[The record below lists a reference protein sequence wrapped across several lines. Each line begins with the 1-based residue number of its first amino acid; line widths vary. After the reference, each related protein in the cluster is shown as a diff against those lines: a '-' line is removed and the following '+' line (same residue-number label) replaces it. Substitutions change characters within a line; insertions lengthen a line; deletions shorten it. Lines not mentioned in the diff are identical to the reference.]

1 MNAHTGSRYTSTA
14 IVLHWL
20 LAVLMLGLLWLG
32 FYMHG
37 LRFSPLKL
45 KLFNWHKWIGVCVA
59 VLAFLRLGWRATHR
73 PPELPAAMS
82 PLARLAAGGLHL
94 VLYALMFAIPV
105 SGWLMSSAKGFQ
117 TVWFGVLPLP
127 NLVGKDE
134 ALGAQLLELHEALNW
149 VLLALVAAHAL
160 AAFKH
165 HFIDRDDVLAR
176 MLPRH
181 GGRVLALAGTLLLA
195 LGAARPVPAVEYT
208 GIDPA
213 ASKLEFSY
221 QEMGVGLEGHFAR
234 YGATLAFDPGRPEA
248 AHVTLEVQ
256 MASVDA
262 GAEEA
267 TSEVAGK
274 DWFDTARHPTARF
287 ESTAVKRLPSGQY
300 ELRGNLAIKGRS
312 RALVVPLNY
321 QAQGARGV
329 LSGEFTFNR
338 TDFGVGEGEWSDT
351 GTVADPIRVRFRFS
365 LTPGK

>member
-1 MNAHTGSRYTSTA
+1 MNAHNGSRYTSTA
-14 IVLHWL
+14 IALHWL
-20 LAVLMLGLLWLG
+20 LAVVMLGLLWLG

-45 KLFNWHKWIGVCVA
+45 KLFNWHKWIGVCVPL
-59 VLAFLRLGWRATHR
+59 LAFLRLAWRATHR

-82 PLARLAAGGLHL
+82 PLARHAAGGLHL

-105 SGWLMSSAKGFQ
+105 SGWLMSSAKGFR

-134 ALGAQLLELHEALNW
+134 ALGAQLLELHAALNW
-149 VLLALVAAHAL
+149 GLLALVAAHAL
-160 AAFKH
+160 AALKH
-165 HFIDRDDVLAR
+165 HFIDRDDVLLR
-176 MLPRH
+176 MLPRR
-181 GGRVLALAGTLLLA
+181 GVRALALASVLLLA
-195 LGAARPVPAVEYT
+195 LGAARPAPAVEYT
-208 GIDPA
+208 AIDVA

-221 QEMGVGLEGHFAR
+221 QEMGVSLDGRFAR
-234 YGATLAFDPGRPEA
+234 YAGTLNFDPAKPEA

-274 DWFDTARHPTARF
+274 DWFDTAHHPTARF

-300 ELRGNLAIKGRS
+300 ELRGNLAIKGRT
-312 RALVVPLNY
+312 RPLVVPLNY

-329 LSGEFTFNR
+329 LSGEFSFNR
-338 TDFGVGEGEWSDT
+338 TDFGVGEGEWADT
-351 GTVADPIRVRFRFS
+351 STVADPIRVRFRFS
-365 LTPGK
+365 VTPGK